1 VARIYFVTLLAVGTL
16 LGVLNVRNSGTTA
29 RAQENNPEL
38 PTVTQPSAAKGT
50 DQATVLALKEGQPPL
65 EGPWGLKKA
74 VVLNASLPRVL
85 LIGDSIVGGYGK
97 RVALRLKGKA
107 NVDIWETPQ
116 WLNAALD
123 SEVQDILKSNH
134 YDVIHFNESG
144 LHAWA
149 PGRVP
154 EGQYGPLML
163 KYLATLQKSA
173 PQTKL
178 VWASTTPITVLGHP
192 TELDDLDKVVSDRNA
207 VCTAIMKDHQIVI
220 DDLYAVMVTKLTLAA
235 GDRFHWNN
243 EGFDLLAE
251 TVTNALLPLLEN
263 KGQIRSSAPPK

>member
-1 VARIYFVTLLAVGTL
+1 LPIKEETVARRYFVILLAVGTL
-16 LGVLNVRNSGTTA
+16 LGVLNVRRSGTTA

-50 DQATVLALKEGQPPL
+50 DQATVLALKDGQPPL

-173 PQTKL
+173 PQT
-178 VWASTTPITVLGHP
+178 
-192 TELDDLDKVVSDRNA
+192 N
-207 VCTAIMKDHQIVI
+207 VI